1 MSILDTTS
9 TGIVGDKTAPR
20 RRHSARSGS
29 ASSRGLRP
37 KASEREPT
45 TGSIAK
51 STAAPM
57 EVAARGGASP
67 VFGGRLARCGWS
79 RLANHK
85 SRAGGTCTGEPTVSA
100 KTSGKACETTA
111 SAQTTL
117 VSAPHRERVCRRC
130 ARNGEDCNRSRRGA
144 GAVFEGLPSAGS
156 DGGGGGGRIPEATMT
171 PGRTALGA

>member
-57 EVAARGGASP
+57 EVMRAS
-67 VFGGRLARCGWS
+67 AS
-79 RLANHK
+79 E
-85 SRAGGTCTGEPTVSA
+85 TCTGEPTVSA